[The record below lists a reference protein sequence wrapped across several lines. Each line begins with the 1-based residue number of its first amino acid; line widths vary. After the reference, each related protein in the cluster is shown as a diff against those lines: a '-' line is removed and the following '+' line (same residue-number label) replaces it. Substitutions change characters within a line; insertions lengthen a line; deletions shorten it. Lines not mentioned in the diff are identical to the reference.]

1 MNSTGP
7 ATPARS
13 RVGEHWSYSWMNAKD
28 PGSQK
33 GPPRWVERINSSRG
47 QKVDL
52 ETLQAVQEYTWGPL
66 SGHKVLIYQ
75 GGRENYFQNSTKD
88 PGSWAPFLAATWLQ
102 ERKCNTTAP
111 IMSSGNTWASTSPEN
126 SKTRQ
131 QLLQLHTCCQGHN
144 KHIQLDIMGWQRN
157 GYQTKAQDENTQ
169 KQLNE
174 EEIGIL
180 PKK

>member
-1 MNSTGP
+1 
-7 ATPARS
+7 
-13 RVGEHWSYSWMNAKD
+13 MNAKD

-88 PGSWAPFLAATWLQ
+88 PES
-102 ERKCNTTAP
+102 
-111 IMSSGNTWASTSPEN
+111 
-126 SKTRQ
+126 
-131 QLLQLHTCCQGHN
+131 
-144 KHIQLDIMGWQRN
+144 
-157 GYQTKAQDENTQ
+157 
-169 KQLNE
+169 
-174 EEIGIL
+174 
-180 PKK
+180 